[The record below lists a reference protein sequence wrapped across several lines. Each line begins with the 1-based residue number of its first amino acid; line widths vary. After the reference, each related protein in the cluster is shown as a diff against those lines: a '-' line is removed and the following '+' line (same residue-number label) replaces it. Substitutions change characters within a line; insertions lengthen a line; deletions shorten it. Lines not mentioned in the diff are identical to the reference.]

1 MSSPIQFS
9 TQLIAALD
17 NKLNQHP
24 LYEAVRSL
32 DDLRIFMGH
41 HVFSVWDFMSL
52 LKYLQHE
59 LAPAAFPW
67 NPRGSASARFFINQI
82 VLAEESDDG
91 MPDAKGGPTYVSHF
105 ELYCD
110 SMREVGAD
118 PADAIRFTDFACER
132 GIDGALAQAIA
143 PPAARAFLQTTFGFI
158 ATDQPH
164 VVGAAFALG
173 REHIIPAMF
182 RSLLAGMK
190 ITEREAPAFHHYLKR
205 HIDLDQDLHAPL
217 ALQMMNELIGGDAA
231 KLREAENAAYSAVA
245 ARVAL
250 WDGVLAAI
258 EGARRSGAAKAT
270 PPKDKSLT
278 A

>member
-1 MSSPIQFS
+1 MPSPIQFS
-9 TQLIAALD
+9 AKLIAALD
-17 NKLNQHP
+17 YKLNRHP

-32 DDLRIFMGH
+32 DDLRIFMAH
-41 HVFSVWDFMSL
+41 HVFAVWDFMSL
-52 LKYLQHE
+52 LKYLQHQ

-67 NPRGSASARFFINQI
+67 NPHGSASARFFINQI

-91 MPDAKGGPTYVSHF
+91 LPDANGNPTHVSHF

-118 PADAIRFTDFACER
+118 PADAIRFADVAFQR
-132 GIDGALAQAIA
+132 GIDGALSLNIA
-143 PPAARAFLQTTFGFI
+143 PPAAHAFLQATFGFI

-182 RSLLAGMK
+182 RSLLAGMR
-190 ITEREAPAFHHYLKR
+190 ISEREAHAFHHYLKR
-205 HIDLDQDLHAPL
+205 HIDLDQDFHAPL
-217 ALQMMNELIGGDAA
+217 ALQMINELIGGDAV

-258 EGARRSGAAKAT
+258 EGARRSGTGKVT
-270 PPKDKSLT
+270 PPMDKTLT